1 MSESPSHTPH
11 ADLNIR
17 RYLVVFGCMIVAA
30 LLTVGVSLVPFANHS
45 LNIALALVTI
55 GVQAFLVLG
64 FMMHLL
70 SERHTI
76 YSVLG
81 FTGFF
86 LVFLMFLIL
95 FSMHEV
101 PNKARNTPATV
112 PATQPAQPA
121 P

>member
-1 MSESPSHTPH
+1 MSETTS

-17 RYLVVFGCMIVAA
+17 RYLIVFGCMIVSA
-30 LLTVGVSLVPFANHS
+30 LLTVGVSLAPLGNHK
-45 LNIALALVTI
+45 LNIGLALVTI
-55 GVQAFLVLG
+55 AVQAFLVLG

-95 FSMHEV
+95 WAYDEV
-101 PNKARNTPATV
+101 PDRARTQHVTAPA
-112 PATQPAQPA
+112 AAQTTH
-121 P
+121 